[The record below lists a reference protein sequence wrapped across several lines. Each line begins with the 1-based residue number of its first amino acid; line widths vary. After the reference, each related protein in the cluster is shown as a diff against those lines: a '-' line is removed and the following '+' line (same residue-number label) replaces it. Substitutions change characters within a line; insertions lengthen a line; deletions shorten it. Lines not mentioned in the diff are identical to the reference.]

1 MFDPMF
7 VDNKSHKMYYLKVTY
22 NRNNHRY
29 GGKIMFCINCG
40 EPLAEGSKFCP
51 KCGTQQLNNQNMAPQ
66 QNPFA
71 PVQPANP
78 FEAQPAAPVQPEAAA
93 NPFEA
98 QPAVPVQPAAEP
110 ANPFE
115 AQPAAPV
122 QPAAAANPFE
132 AQPAVP
138 VQPAEPANPFEAQPA
153 APVQPEAAPN
163 PFAQAAPQQETPNPF
178 EPQGAFQP
186 QDSFQPQGS
195 FEPQQNGNQWGPMMQ
210 PEKKNKKPLII
221 GIVVALIAVIAVVAV
236 VLVIVFSNS
245 KDNKDDKATKKTTK
259 SVAEMTTPQDET
271 KDKEDK
277 YTDSEIENEAKTLID
292 QYMNAVIDKSSDDI
306 KKLYLDS
313 VYEKMMDEYKEYN
326 YTDDEMYEDLQ
337 LVPDTF
343 GTVEKF
349 TINEVKCQYF
359 SEADDSFA
367 ERSGVKDTDDVIGY
381 YCLEGTMT
389 VESSERTGTFEF
401 SCYVIQTKDSLTLYD
416 LYGYGSSFANYDYK
430 FNGKGEDKFGD
441 WYIPDNGEK
450 ETTTDDSTTGGSVTD
465 QEELIQSV
473 IDKMDYNG
481 TGASSEKNIAE
492 KGMKALLSKN
502 YTQSKKYIMP
512 LIVAMYDVFVDEG
525 YFTEEEVEESVFE
538 DVDIRESV
546 EMVSISIDD
555 TQVVDESE
563 VEAAFEDLSMFGDAV
578 SVDQAKT
585 LDTTVKYKNSDNDV
599 KTVGCQMMIVK
610 MSGNWYIADVAF
622 DEIVE

>member
-98 QPAVPVQPAAEP
+98 QPAV
-110 ANPFE
+110 
-115 AQPAAPV
+115 
-122 QPAAAANPFE
+122 
-132 AQPAVP
+132 
-138 VQPAEPANPFEAQPA
+138 
-153 APVQPEAAPN
+153 PVQPEAAPN

-450 ETTTDDSTTGGSVTD
+450 ETTTDDSVTD

-502 YTQSKKYIMP
+502 YTQSKKYLMP

>member
-98 QPAVPVQPAAEP
+98 QPAVPVQPE
-110 ANPFE
+110 
-115 AQPAAPV
+115 AAP
-122 QPAAAANPFE
+122 NPFE

-138 VQPAEPANPFEAQPA
+138 VQPEAAPNPFAQA
-153 APVQPEAAPN
+153 APQQETPN

-450 ETTTDDSTTGGSVTD
+450 ETTTDDSVTD

-502 YTQSKKYIMP
+502 YTQSKKYLMP

>member
-1 MFDPMF
+1 MF

-71 PVQPANP
+71 PVQPA
-78 FEAQPAAPVQPEAAA
+78 APVQPE
-93 NPFEA
+93 
-98 QPAVPVQPAAEP
+98 
-110 ANPFE
+110 
-115 AQPAAPV
+115 
-122 QPAAAANPFE
+122 
-132 AQPAVP
+132 
-138 VQPAEPANPFEAQPA
+138 AEPANPFEAQPA
-153 APVQPEAAPN
+153 APVQPEVAPN

-313 VYEKMMDEYKEYN
+313 VYEKMMDEYKKYN

-502 YTQSKKYIMP
+502 YTQSKKYLMP

>member
-98 QPAVPVQPAAEP
+98 QPA
-110 ANPFE
+110 
-115 AQPAAPV
+115 
-122 QPAAAANPFE
+122 
-132 AQPAVP
+132 
-138 VQPAEPANPFEAQPA
+138 
-153 APVQPEAAPN
+153 APVQPEVAPN

>member
-1 MFDPMF
+1 MF

-71 PVQPANP
+71 PVQPA
-78 FEAQPAAPVQPEAAA
+78 APVQPE
-93 NPFEA
+93 
-98 QPAVPVQPAAEP
+98 
-110 ANPFE
+110 
-115 AQPAAPV
+115 
-122 QPAAAANPFE
+122 
-132 AQPAVP
+132 
-138 VQPAEPANPFEAQPA
+138 AEPANPFEAQPA
-153 APVQPEAAPN
+153 APVQPEVAPN

-221 GIVVALIAVIAVVAV
+221 GIVVALIAVIAVLAV

-292 QYMNAVIDKSSDDI
+292 HYMNAVIDKSSDDI

-313 VYEKMMDEYKEYN
+313 VYEKMMDEYKKYN

-502 YTQSKKYIMP
+502 YTQSKKYLMP

>member
-1 MFDPMF
+1 MF
-7 VDNKSHKMYYLKVTY
+7 VDNKLHKMYYLEVTY

-71 PVQPANP
+71 PVQP
-78 FEAQPAAPVQPEAAA
+78 FAPQQPEAEAA

-98 QPAVPVQPAAEP
+98 QPVAPVQPAAE
-110 ANPFE
+110 A
-115 AQPAAPV
+115 
-122 QPAAAANPFE
+122 
-132 AQPAVP
+132 
-138 VQPAEPANPFEAQPA
+138 ANPFEAQPA

-277 YTDSEIENEAKTLID
+277 YTDSEIEKEAKTLID

-313 VYEKMMDEYKEYN
+313 VYEKMMDEYKEYD
-326 YTDDEMYEDLQ
+326 YTDDEIYEDLQ

-349 TINEVKCQYF
+349 TTNEVKCQYF
-359 SEADDSFA
+359 SEADDYFA
-367 ERSGVKDTDDVIGY
+367 ERSGVKDTDDAIGY

-502 YTQSKKYIMP
+502 YTQSKKYLMP

>member
-122 QPAAAANPFE
+122 QPEAA
-132 AQPAVP
+132 
-138 VQPAEPANPFEAQPA
+138 ANPFEAQPA
-153 APVQPEAAPN
+153 APVQPEAAAN

>member
-7 VDNKSHKMYYLKVTY
+7 IDNKSHKMYYLKVTY

-71 PVQPANP
+71 PVQPVAPVQPEAEPANPFEAQPVAPVQSEAAANP
-78 FEAQPAAPVQPEAAA
+78 FEAQPAAPVQPEVAS
-93 NPFEA
+93 NPFA
-98 QPAVPVQPAAEP
+98 Q
-110 ANPFE
+110 
-115 AQPAAPV
+115 AAP
-122 QPAAAANPFE
+122 QQE
-132 AQPAVP
+132 T
-138 VQPAEPANPFEAQPA
+138 
-153 APVQPEAAPN
+153 PN
-163 PFAQAAPQQETPNPF
+163 PFAQAAPQQETTNPF

-221 GIVVALIAVIAVVAV
+221 GIVVALIAVIAVIAV

-245 KDNKDDKATKKTTK
+245 KDNKDDKSTKKTTK

-313 VYEKMMDEYKEYN
+313 VYEKMMDEYKEYD
-326 YTDDEMYEDLQ
+326 YTDDEIYEDLQ

-349 TINEVKCQYF
+349 TTNEVKCQYF
-359 SEADDSFA
+359 SEADDYFA
-367 ERSGVKDTDDVIGY
+367 ERSGVKDTDDAIGY

-502 YTQSKKYIMP
+502 YTQSKKYLMP

>member
-98 QPAVPVQPAAEP
+98 QPAVPVQPEAAP
-110 ANPFE
+110 NPF
-115 AQPAAPV
+115 AQAAP
-122 QPAAAANPFE
+122 QQE
-132 AQPAVP
+132 T
-138 VQPAEPANPFEAQPA
+138 
-153 APVQPEAAPN
+153 PN

-450 ETTTDDSTTGGSVTD
+450 ETTTDDSVTD

-502 YTQSKKYIMP
+502 YTQSKKYLMP

>member
-1 MFDPMF
+1 
-7 VDNKSHKMYYLKVTY
+7 
-22 NRNNHRY
+22 
-29 GGKIMFCINCG
+29 
-40 EPLAEGSKFCP
+40 
-51 KCGTQQLNNQNMAPQ
+51 
-66 QNPFA
+66 
-71 PVQPANP
+71 
-78 FEAQPAAPVQPEAAA
+78 
-93 NPFEA
+93 
-98 QPAVPVQPAAEP
+98 
-110 ANPFE
+110 
-115 AQPAAPV
+115 
-122 QPAAAANPFE
+122 
-132 AQPAVP
+132 
-138 VQPAEPANPFEAQPA
+138 
-153 APVQPEAAPN
+153 
-163 PFAQAAPQQETPNPF
+163 
-178 EPQGAFQP
+178 
-186 QDSFQPQGS
+186 
-195 FEPQQNGNQWGPMMQ
+195 MQ

-221 GIVVALIAVIAVVAV
+221 GIVVALIAVIAVIAV

-245 KDNKDDKATKKTTK
+245 KDNKDDKSTKKTTK

-271 KDKEDK
+271 KNKEDK
-277 YTDSEIENEAKTLID
+277 YTDSEIEKEAKTLID

-367 ERSGVKDTDDVIGY
+367 ERCGVKDTDNAIGY
-381 YCLEGTMT
+381 YSIEGTMT

-401 SCYVIQTKDSLTLYD
+401 SCYVIQTKDSLSLYD

-450 ETTTDDSTTGGSVTD
+450 KTTTDDSTTGDSVAD
-465 QEELIQSV
+465 QEGLIQSV

-502 YTQSKKYIMP
+502 YTQSKKYLMP

-538 DVDIRESV
+538 DIDIRESV

-563 VEAAFEDLSMFGDAV
+563 VEAAFADLSMFGDAV

-585 LDTTVKYKNSDNDV
+585 LDTTVKYKNSNNDV

-622 DEIVE
+622 DDVIE

>member
-40 EPLAEGSKFCP
+40 EPLAGGSKFCP

-110 ANPFE
+110 AP
-115 AQPAAPV
+115 
-122 QPAAAANPFE
+122 
-132 AQPAVP
+132 
-138 VQPAEPANPFEAQPA
+138 NPFEAQPA
-153 APVQPEAAPN
+153 APVQPEVAPN

-450 ETTTDDSTTGGSVTD
+450 ETTTDDSVTD

-502 YTQSKKYIMP
+502 YTQSKKYLMP